1 MTQQDPSNVFLT
13 AGKTLAWQP
22 IVRNQVLLE
31 PVVEDV
37 RPEMQQV
44 AHFAML
50 CVAMHARMDE
60 TDDIIQV
67 LQYCERTHGYGR
79 ISTVLPSAIASVENA
94 VELIPATIAQ
104 LGMQR
109 QLANPGLFVGSL
121 VEELARIP
129 GNTRKFPLSQY
140 RERLHSPRVEFE
152 DCLLGAG
159 VAKKLGLLDE
169 TQPHLTRPYSRLM
182 TEFRRKLG
190 KEGVLIVDETARN
203 VLDRVQDA
211 SQRVSSFI
219 RDVEQSAKR
228 NDVLLP
234 ALWRVYVSTLK
245 S

>member
-1 MTQQDPSNVFLT
+1 MTQNDSSDVFQA

-22 IVRNQVLLE
+22 ITRNPVLLE
-31 PVVEDV
+31 PVVDDV

-50 CVAMHARMDE
+50 CVAMRARVDE
-60 TDDIIQV
+60 TDDVIQA
-67 LQYCERTHGYGR
+67 LQYCERTHGFGR
-79 ISTVLPSAIASVENA
+79 ISAVLPAVVAAVENA
-94 VELIPATIAQ
+94 VELIPATIGQ

-129 GNTRKFPLSQY
+129 GNTRKFPISQY

-169 TQPHLTRPYSRLM
+169 TQPHLARPYSRLM

-203 VLDRVQDA
+203 IQGRVQDA
-211 SQRVSSFI
+211 TQRVPAFV
-219 RDVEQSAKR
+219 RDIAQIAKR
-228 NDVLLP
+228 NGVPLP
-234 ALWRVYVSTLK
+234 ALWRVYVSSVK
-245 S
+245 A

>member
-1 MTQQDPSNVFLT
+1 MTPSDPKSAFQA

-22 IVRNQVLLE
+22 IVRNPVLLE
-31 PVVEDV
+31 PVAEDV
-37 RPEMQQV
+37 RPDMQQV

-50 CVAMHARMDE
+50 CVAMRARLDE
-60 TDDIIQV
+60 TNDIVQA

-79 ISTVLPSAIASVENA
+79 IAAVLPSIAAAVENA

-129 GNTRKFPLSQY
+129 GNTRKFPISQY

-169 TQPHLTRPYSRLM
+169 TQPHLARPYSRLM

-190 KEGVLIVDETARN
+190 KEGVLVVDETARN
-203 VLDRVQDA
+203 VRDRTPDA
-211 SQRVSSFI
+211 AEWAPSFA
-219 RDVEQSAKR
+219 RDIERIAKR
-228 NDVLLP
+228 NEVRLP
-234 ALWRVYVSTLK
+234 ALWRVYAGSGRA
-245 S
+245 

>member
-1 MTQQDPSNVFLT
+1 MTQPDPADFFHA
-13 AGKTLAWQP
+13 AGKTMAWQP
-22 IVRNQVLLE
+22 IVRSSVLLE
-31 PVVEDV
+31 PVVDDV

-60 TDDIIQV
+60 TDDIIQA
-67 LQYCERTHGYGR
+67 LQYCERAHGYGR
-79 ISTVLPSAIASVENA
+79 IAAVLPSVIAAVENA

-129 GNTRKFPLSQY
+129 GNTRKFPISQY

-152 DCLLGAG
+152 DCMLGAG

-169 TQPHLTRPYSRLM
+169 TQPQLARPYSRLM

-190 KEGVLIVDETARN
+190 KEGVLTMDEIARN
-203 VLDRVQDA
+203 VRDRVPDA
-211 SQRVSSFI
+211 AQWVPNFV
-219 RDVEQSAKR
+219 RDIEQSAKR
-228 NDVLLP
+228 NGIPLP
-234 ALWRVYVSTLK
+234 ALWRVYVSNLRQ
-245 S
+245 

>member
-1 MTQQDPSNVFLT
+1 MTQQDPSNVFQA

-60 TDDIIQV
+60 TDDIIQA

-79 ISTVLPSAIASVENA
+79 ISTVLPSVIASIENA

-234 ALWRVYVSTLK
+234 ALWRVYVSTMK